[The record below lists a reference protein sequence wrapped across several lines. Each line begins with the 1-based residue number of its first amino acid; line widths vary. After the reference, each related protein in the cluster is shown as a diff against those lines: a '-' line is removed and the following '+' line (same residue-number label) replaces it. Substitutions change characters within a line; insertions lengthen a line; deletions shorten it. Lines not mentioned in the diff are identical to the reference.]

1 MRLSLLHAMVRT
13 LQRLLSRIQADCQWE
28 LVVTPQVPQTMAMM
42 MRMQGKVRE
51 EAEEE
56 EAEEVEE
63 AVALSGIQ
71 MIQEVIPN
79 QMAEYIPRGGGHG

>member
-13 LQRLLSRIQADCQWE
+13 LQRLLSRIQADWE
-28 LVVTPQVPQTMAMM
+28 LGVTPQVPQTMAMM
-42 MRMQGKVRE
+42 MGMQGKVRE

>member
-1 MRLSLLHAMVRT
+1 MVRT
-13 LQRLLSRIQADCQWE
+13 LQRLLSRIQADWE
-28 LVVTPQVPQTMAMM
+28 LGVTPQVPQTMVMM
-42 MRMQGKVRE
+42 MRMQGK

-63 AVALSGIQ
+63 AVALNGIQ